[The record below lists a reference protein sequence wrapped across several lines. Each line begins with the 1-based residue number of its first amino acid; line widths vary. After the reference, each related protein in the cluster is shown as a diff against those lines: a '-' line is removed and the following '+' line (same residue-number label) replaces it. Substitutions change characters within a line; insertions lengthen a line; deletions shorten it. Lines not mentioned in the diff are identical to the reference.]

1 LELHCRQKA
10 WDVQPEQDQDL
21 VVATLQQDIY
31 PQLIHKLTQEILD
44 NLWVICGSP
53 SFDDLASRIVVFD
66 LLDMPKRIGQQGNST

>member
-21 VVATLQQDIY
+21 VVATRQHDNY
-31 PQLIHKLTQEILD
+31 PQLIHKLIPGILD
-44 NLWVICGSP
+44 NLWVICGSS

-66 LLDMPKRIGQQGNST
+66 LLDMPKRIGKQLNST